1 MIINAIQDKMDVCF
15 DYIVKVFVLVLS
27 IFIDG
32 RVIFHAVLFLIAI
45 DQIMGVTYAVAKNCF
60 SWKVFNKVFLK
71 VLIYMSV
78 IMSTFIYEKYLLNG
92 ADLYFTKAIAALV
105 GFRELSSSYM
115 TLAKLTGVQLFEQI
129 FNKIKG

>member
-1 MIINAIQDKMDVCF
+1 
-15 DYIVKVFVLVLS
+15 
-27 IFIDG
+27 
-32 RVIFHAVLFLIAI
+32 
-45 DQIMGVTYAVAKNCF
+45 MGVSYAIAKKCF

-78 IMSTFIYEKYLLNG
+78 IMSTFVYEKYLLN
-92 ADLYFTKAIAALV
+92 ASDLYFTKAIAALV

-115 TLAKLTGVQLFEQI
+115 TFAKLTGVQLFEQI